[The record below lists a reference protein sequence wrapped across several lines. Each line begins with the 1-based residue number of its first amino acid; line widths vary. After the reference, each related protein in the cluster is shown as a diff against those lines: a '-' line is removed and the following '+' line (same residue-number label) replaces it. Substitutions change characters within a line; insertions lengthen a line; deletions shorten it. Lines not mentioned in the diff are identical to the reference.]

1 VAPRLLRAVSTMDVA
16 AILQAL
22 LGAGAPAAAPSVAGP
37 LDATFAALFAAA
49 AGTTPAGGATPGTKL
64 ARPDEHVDVPPAP
77 TADAQVLS
85 LAGAAIAAV
94 SPPVVPSA
102 TPVAASPPAA
112 APATDATTVAAS
124 PTVERPC
131 VPAVAEQVPV
141 PAAPADPA
149 APLARAQ
156 ATPQSAAPAA
166 TPVSVE
172 PDAPAADEA
181 QASAEPAA
189 PTRVAEHAPSAK
201 PPTLPPA
208 ALPDAKPSEEAPAAT
223 AKPVPH
229 AETATGSQHDD
240 AVAESVE
247 PAVDRVAPRRTVEPA
262 AAPASA
268 GHTAAAAVQASG
280 ARTEA
285 DVGRESGHPSGALPA
300 ARRASEGSEA
310 TVKGGDAAPGPTPLS
325 PSTTTREHERVE
337 IATPETPAARAGAEH
352 DVERLVQ
359 LDQLRPV
366 RVRDGGEMRMEV
378 AAEGLGRV
386 EVRVAV
392 RADAVHAALY
402 AQQDHAR
409 DALMAHRPAL
419 EAALG
424 RSHLKLETFSVGVG
438 QHELGDSDRR
448 TPQSEPAPDEPGPRR
463 PSGSVAA
470 AAPATTLTPAA
481 SGGLSLRA

>member
-1 VAPRLLRAVSTMDVA
+1 MDVA
-16 AILQAL
+16 AILQAR

-77 TADAQVLS
+77 TADAQALS

-131 VPAVAEQVPV
+131 VSAAAPVAAEQVPV
-141 PAAPADPA
+141 PAAPGDPS
-149 APLARAQ
+149 APLARPQ

-229 AETATGSQHDD
+229 AETETGTQHDD

-247 PAVDRVAPRRTVEPA
+247 PAVDRVAPRRTAGPA
-262 AAPASA
+262 AAPAPA

-280 ARTEA
+280 TRTEA
-285 DVGRESGHPSGALPA
+285 DVGRESGHPSVALPA

-337 IATPETPAARAGAEH
+337 IATPEAPAARAGAEH

-359 LDQLRPV
+359 LDELRPV

-378 AAEGLGRV
+378 SPEGLGRV

-392 RADAVHAALY
+392 RADAVHATLY

>member
-1 VAPRLLRAVSTMDVA
+1 M
-16 AILQAL
+16 
-22 LGAGAPAAAPSVAGP
+22 
-37 LDATFAALFAAA
+37 
-49 AGTTPAGGATPGTKL
+49 
-64 ARPDEHVDVPPAP
+64 
-77 TADAQVLS
+77 
-85 LAGAAIAAV
+85 
-94 SPPVVPSA
+94 
-102 TPVAASPPAA
+102 
-112 APATDATTVAAS
+112 
-124 PTVERPC
+124 
-131 VPAVAEQVPV
+131 
-141 PAAPADPA
+141 PAAPPDPT
-149 APLARAQ
+149 APRARAQ

-172 PDAPAADEA
+172 PDVPAADEA

-229 AETATGSQHDD
+229 AETATGTQHDD

-262 AAPASA
+262 AAPAPA

-310 TVKGGDAAPGPTPLS
+310 TVKGGDTAPSPTSLS
-325 PSTTTREHERVE
+325 ASATTREHERVE

-352 DVERLVQ
+352 DVERLVR
-359 LDQLRPV
+359 LDELRPV

-378 AAEGLGRV
+378 SPEGLGRV

-392 RADAVHAALY
+392 RADAVHATLY

-448 TPQSEPAPDEPGPRR
+448 TPQSEPAHDEPGPRR

>member
-1 VAPRLLRAVSTMDVA
+1 MDVA

-22 LGAGAPAAAPSVAGP
+22 LGAGAPAAPSVAGP

-49 AGTTPAGGATPGTKL
+49 AGTTPAAGATPGTKL

-77 TADAQVLS
+77 TADAQALS

-102 TPVAASPPAA
+102 TPAA
-112 APATDATTVAAS
+112 APAIDATTVAAS

-131 VPAVAEQVPV
+131 VSAAAPVAAEQVPV
-141 PAAPADPA
+141 PAAPA
-149 APLARAQ
+149 APTAPRARPQ

-201 PPTLPPA
+201 PPTLPPT

-229 AETATGSQHDD
+229 AETATGTQHDD

-268 GHTAAAAVQASG
+268 GHTAAAAVQAAG
-280 ARTEA
+280 TRTEA
-285 DVGRESGHPSGALPA
+285 DVGRESGHPA

-337 IATPETPAARAGAEH
+337 IATPEAPAARAGAEH
-352 DVERLVQ
+352 DVERLVR
-359 LDQLRPV
+359 LDELRPV

-378 AAEGLGRV
+378 SPEGLGRV

-392 RADAVHAALY
+392 RADAVHATLY
-402 AQQDHAR
+402 APQDHAR
-409 DALMAHRPAL
+409 DALVAHRPAL

-448 TPQSEPAPDEPGPRR
+448 TPQSEPAHDEPGPRR
-463 PSGSVAA
+463 PSSPSVAA
-470 AAPATTLTPAA
+470 GAPAPTLTPPA

>member
-1 VAPRLLRAVSTMDVA
+1 GVPR
-16 AILQAL
+16 
-22 LGAGAPAAAPSVAGP
+22 
-37 LDATFAALFAAA
+37 
-49 AGTTPAGGATPGTKL
+49 
-64 ARPDEHVDVPPAP
+64 
-77 TADAQVLS
+77 
-85 LAGAAIAAV
+85 
-94 SPPVVPSA
+94 A
-102 TPVAASPPAA
+102 TPVAAGPPGA

-131 VPAVAEQVPV
+131 VSAVAEQVPV

-156 ATPQSAAPAA
+156 ATPRSAAPAA

-172 PDAPAADEA
+172 PDVPAADEA

-208 ALPDAKPSEEAPAAT
+208 ALPDAKPSEDAPATT

-229 AETATGSQHDD
+229 AETATGNQHDD

-247 PAVDRVAPRRTVEPA
+247 PAVDRVAPRRTAGPAA
-262 AAPASA
+262 AAPAPA

-285 DVGRESGHPSGALPA
+285 DVGRESGHPSVALPA

-310 TVKGGDAAPGPTPLS
+310 TVKGGDTAPSPTPLS
-325 PSTTTREHERVE
+325 ASATTREHERVE

-386 EVRVAV
+386 EVHVEV

-424 RSHLKLETFSVGVG
+424 RSHLKLETFS
-438 QHELGDSDRR
+438 
-448 TPQSEPAPDEPGPRR
+448 
-463 PSGSVAA
+463 
-470 AAPATTLTPAA
+470 
-481 SGGLSLRA
+481 

>member
-1 VAPRLLRAVSTMDVA
+1 MAPRLLRAVSTMDVA

-49 AGTTPAGGATPGTKL
+49 AGTTPAAGATPGTKL

-77 TADAQVLS
+77 TADAQALS

-124 PTVERPC
+124 PTVQRPC
-131 VPAVAEQVPV
+131 VSAAAPVAAEQVPV

-189 PTRVAEHAPSAK
+189 PTRVSEHAPSAK

-229 AETATGSQHDD
+229 AETATGTQHDD

-262 AAPASA
+262 AAPAPA

-325 PSTTTREHERVE
+325 ASTTTREHERVE

-366 RVRDGGEMRMEV
+366 RVRDGGEMR
-378 AAEGLGRV
+378 
-386 EVRVAV
+386 
-392 RADAVHAALY
+392 
-402 AQQDHAR
+402 
-409 DALMAHRPAL
+409 
-419 EAALG
+419 
-424 RSHLKLETFSVGVG
+424 
-438 QHELGDSDRR
+438 
-448 TPQSEPAPDEPGPRR
+448 
-463 PSGSVAA
+463 
-470 AAPATTLTPAA
+470 
-481 SGGLSLRA
+481 

>member
-1 VAPRLLRAVSTMDVA
+1 MDVA

-49 AGTTPAGGATPGTKL
+49 AGPTPAAGATTGTKL
-64 ARPDEHVDVPPAP
+64 ARPDEHVHVPPAP
-77 TADAQVLS
+77 TAEAQALS

-102 TPVAASPPAA
+102 TPVAASPPPA

-149 APLARAQ
+149 APLARPQ

-208 ALPDAKPSEEAPAAT
+208 ALPDAKPTEEAPAAT

-229 AETATGSQHDD
+229 AGTATGTQHDD

-310 TVKGGDAAPGPTPLS
+310 TVKGGDAAPSPTPLS
-325 PSTTTREHERVE
+325 PSTTTRHHERAD

-378 AAEGLGRV
+378 SPEGLGRV

-448 TPQSEPAPDEPGPRR
+448 TPQSEPAHDEPGPRR
-463 PSGSVAA
+463 TSSPSVAA

>member
-1 VAPRLLRAVSTMDVA
+1 MDVA

-49 AGTTPAGGATPGTKL
+49 AGTTPAGATPGTKL

-77 TADAQVLS
+77 TADAQALS

-102 TPVAASPPAA
+102 TPAA

-131 VPAVAEQVPV
+131 VSAAAPVAAEQVPV
-141 PAAPADPA
+141 PAAPGDPS
-149 APLARAQ
+149 APLARPQ

-166 TPVSVE
+166 TPISVE

-229 AETATGSQHDD
+229 AETATGTQHDD

-262 AAPASA
+262 AATPASA
-268 GHTAAAAVQASG
+268 GHTAAAAVQAAG
-280 ARTEA
+280 TRTEA
-285 DVGRESGHPSGALPA
+285 DVGRESGHPA

-337 IATPETPAARAGAEH
+337 IATPEAPAARAGAEH
-352 DVERLVQ
+352 DVERLVR

-392 RADAVHAALY
+392 RADAVHATLY

-409 DALMAHRPAL
+409 DALVAHRPAL

-448 TPQSEPAPDEPGPRR
+448 TPQSEPAHDEPGPRR
-463 PSGSVAA
+463 PSSPSVAA
-470 AAPATTLTPAA
+470 GAPATTLTPTA

>member
-1 VAPRLLRAVSTMDVA
+1 MDVA

-49 AGTTPAGGATPGTKL
+49 AGTTPAAGATPGTKL

-131 VPAVAEQVPV
+131 VSAAAPVAAEQVPV
-141 PAAPADPA
+141 PAAPGDPS
-149 APLARAQ
+149 APLARPQ

-229 AETATGSQHDD
+229 AETATGTQHDD

-262 AAPASA
+262 AATPASA
-268 GHTAAAAVQASG
+268 GHTAAAAVQAAG
-280 ARTEA
+280 TRTEA
-285 DVGRESGHPSGALPA
+285 DVGRESGHPA

-337 IATPETPAARAGAEH
+337 IATPEAPAARAGAEH
-352 DVERLVQ
+352 DVERLVR

-386 EVRVAV
+386 EVRVEV

-409 DALMAHRPAL
+409 DALVAHRPAL

-448 TPQSEPAPDEPGPRR
+448 TPQSEPAHDEPGPRR
-463 PSGSVAA
+463 PSSPSVAA
-470 AAPATTLTPAA
+470 AAPATTLTPTA

>member
-1 VAPRLLRAVSTMDVA
+1 MDVA

-49 AGTTPAGGATPGTKL
+49 AGTTPAAGATPGTKL

-77 TADAQVLS
+77 TADAQALS

-172 PDAPAADEA
+172 PDVPAADEA

-189 PTRVAEHAPSAK
+189 PTRVAEHAPSPTPPLRHK
-201 PPTLPPA
+201 LPTLPPA

-229 AETATGSQHDD
+229 AETATGTQHDD

-310 TVKGGDAAPGPTPLS
+310 TVKGGDTAPSPTPLS

-337 IATPETPAARAGAEH
+337 IATPEAPAARAGAEH
-352 DVERLVQ
+352 DVERLVR
-359 LDQLRPV
+359 LDELRPV

-378 AAEGLGRV
+378 SPEGLGRV

-392 RADAVHAALY
+392 RADAVHATLY

-463 PSGSVAA
+463 PSGPVAA

>member
-1 VAPRLLRAVSTMDVA
+1 MDVA

-49 AGTTPAGGATPGTKL
+49 AGTTPAAGATPGTKL

-77 TADAQVLS
+77 TADAQALS

-102 TPVAASPPAA
+102 TPAA
-112 APATDATTVAAS
+112 APAIDATTVAAS
-124 PTVERPC
+124 PTVEPPY
-131 VPAVAEQVPV
+131 VSAAAPVAAEQVPV
-141 PAAPADPA
+141 PAAPGDPS
-149 APLARAQ
+149 APLARPQ

-181 QASAEPAA
+181 QASAEPVA

-201 PPTLPPA
+201 PPTLPPT

-229 AETATGSQHDD
+229 AETATGTQHDD

-262 AAPASA
+262 AATPASA
-268 GHTAAAAVQASG
+268 GHTAAAAVQAAG
-280 ARTEA
+280 TRTEA
-285 DVGRESGHPSGALPA
+285 DVGRESGHPA

-310 TVKGGDAAPGPTPLS
+310 TVKGGDAAPGPPPLS

-337 IATPETPAARAGAEH
+337 IATPEAPAARAGAEH
-352 DVERLVQ
+352 DVERLVR
-359 LDQLRPV
+359 LDELRPV

-378 AAEGLGRV
+378 SPEGLGRV

-392 RADAVHAALY
+392 RADAVHATLY

-409 DALMAHRPAL
+409 DALVAHRPAL

-448 TPQSEPAPDEPGPRR
+448 TPQSEPAHDEPGPRR
-463 PSGSVAA
+463 PSSPSVAA
-470 AAPATTLTPAA
+470 AAPATTLTPTA

>member
-1 VAPRLLRAVSTMDVA
+1 MDVA

-49 AGTTPAGGATPGTKL
+49 AGTTPAAGATPGTKL

-77 TADAQVLS
+77 TADAQALS

-94 SPPVVPSA
+94 SPPVVPSS

-131 VPAVAEQVPV
+131 VSAAAPVAAEQVPV
-141 PAAPADPA
+141 PAAPPDPT
-149 APLARAQ
+149 APRARAQ

-172 PDAPAADEA
+172 PDVPAADEA

-229 AETATGSQHDD
+229 AETATGTQHDD

-262 AAPASA
+262 AAPAPA

-310 TVKGGDAAPGPTPLS
+310 TVKGGDTAPSPTSLS
-325 PSTTTREHERVE
+325 ASATTREHERVE

-352 DVERLVQ
+352 DVERLVR
-359 LDQLRPV
+359 LDELRPV

-378 AAEGLGRV
+378 SPEGLGRV

-392 RADAVHAALY
+392 RADAVHATLY

-463 PSGSVAA
+463 PSSPSVAA